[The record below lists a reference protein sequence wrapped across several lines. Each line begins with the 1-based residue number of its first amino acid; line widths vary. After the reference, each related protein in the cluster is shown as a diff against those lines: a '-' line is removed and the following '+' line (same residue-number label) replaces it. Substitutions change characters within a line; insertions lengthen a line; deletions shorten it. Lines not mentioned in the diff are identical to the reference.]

1 MSVRYEGYSDS
12 PHGRGFYHDCA
23 KGVVVL
29 LTVASVPSLQISA
42 RERKANDFFVPQ

>member
-1 MSVRYEGYSDS
+1 MKDTVILHMVEC
-12 PHGRGFYHDCA
+12 FYHDCA